1 MKFEVKS
8 YSWDL
13 KRWIDKIA
21 CGEIHRKRLVSGYQ
35 ASDLPHSV
43 VAHIIKWLN
52 CICDGCNGRV
62 RAAGLG
68 GERGQAGTKVVAE
81 SEG

>member
-1 MKFEVKS
+1 MKFEVIS

-43 VAHIIKWLN
+43 VAHIIKLIILYKNEWH
-52 CICDGCNGRV
+52 CI
-62 RAAGLG
+62 
-68 GERGQAGTKVVAE
+68 VAR
-81 SEG
+81 SSVTTPQTVDKH